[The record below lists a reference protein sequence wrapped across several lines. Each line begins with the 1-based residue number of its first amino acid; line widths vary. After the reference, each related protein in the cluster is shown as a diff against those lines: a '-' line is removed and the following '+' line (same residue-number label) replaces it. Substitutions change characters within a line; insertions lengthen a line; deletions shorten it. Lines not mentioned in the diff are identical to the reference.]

1 MIKCDGKRY
10 PSQFVSEM
18 LDSRQKDSRCAPQYE
33 HISFVTM
40 ATYWVPDLPDVK
52 GFAGHLWRSI
62 VIFDNG
68 VSSA

>member
-1 MIKCDGKRY
+1 MIKCDEKRY

-18 LDSRQKDSRCAPQYE
+18 LDSWQKDSRRCAPQYD
-33 HISFVTM
+33 SFVAM

-62 VIFDNG
+62 VIFANG
-68 VSSA
+68 ASSA

>member
-18 LDSRQKDSRCAPQYE
+18 LDSLQKDSEDVLHNMSIPVCY
-33 HISFVTM
+33 HGNIL
-40 ATYWVPDLPDVK
+40 VPDLPDVT

-62 VIFDNG
+62 VILPNG
-68 VSSA
+68 ASSA